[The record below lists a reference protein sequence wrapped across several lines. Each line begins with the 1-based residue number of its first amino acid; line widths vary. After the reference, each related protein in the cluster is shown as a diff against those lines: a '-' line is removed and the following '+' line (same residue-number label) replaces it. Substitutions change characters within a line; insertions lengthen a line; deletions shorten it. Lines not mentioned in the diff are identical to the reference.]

1 MPKNRK
7 IVIPEDLQAYL
18 NINEDV
24 VNAKM
29 QEVVDR
35 RSALPDDEMFI
46 EANIAKDYMELFTKE
61 EIIAMFMHA
70 ASNAGYLE
78 WKIMELL
85 DKANIPLPLF
95 QKIMAASLPTDE
107 EVAKQYRKE
116 DGDTSE
122 PEEDEDFI

>member
-7 IVIPEDLQAYL
+7 IVIPDDLSKFL
-18 NINEDV
+18 NIDEDV
-24 VNAKM
+24 VNEKM
-29 QEVVDR
+29 QEVVNR
-35 RSALPDDEMFI
+35 RAVLPDNEMFI
-46 EANIAKDYMELFTKE
+46 EENIAKDYVELFTKE
-61 EIIAMFMHA
+61 EMIAMFMHA

-95 QKIMAASLPTDE
+95 QKIMADELPSDE
-107 EVAKQYRKE
+107 EVAKAYRRE
-116 DGDTSE
+116 EGDTSI

>member
-7 IVIPEDLQAYL
+7 IVIPDGLSDYL
-18 NINEDV
+18 DISEDV
-24 VNAKM
+24 VNEKM
-29 QEVVDR
+29 QEIVNR
-35 RSALPDDEMFI
+35 RSSLPDDKMFD
-46 EANIAKDYMELFTKE
+46 EETIAKDYMELFTKE
-61 EIIAMFMHA
+61 EVIAMFMHA

-95 QKIMAASLPTDE
+95 QKIMAAELPSDE
-107 EVAKQYRKE
+107 EVAKQYREE
-116 DGDTSE
+116 DGDISE

>member
-7 IVIPEDLQAYL
+7 IVIPDGLSDYL
-18 NINEDV
+18 DINEDV
-24 VNAKM
+24 VNEKM
-29 QEVVDR
+29 QEIVNR
-35 RSALPDDEMFI
+35 RSSLPDDKMFD
-46 EANIAKDYMELFTKE
+46 EETIAKDYMELFTKE
-61 EIIAMFMHA
+61 EVIAMFMHA

-95 QKIMAASLPTDE
+95 QKIMAAELPSDE
-107 EVAKQYRKE
+107 EVAKQYREE
-116 DGDTSE
+116 DGDISE

>member
-7 IVIPEDLQAYL
+7 VIIPEALQKFL
-18 NINEDV
+18 NVNQDE

-29 QEVVDR
+29 QEVIDR
-35 RSALPDDEMFI
+35 RSQLGDEEMFV
-46 EANIAKDYMELFTKE
+46 ETNIAKDYVELFSKE

-95 QKIMAASLPTDE
+95 QKIMADELPSDE
-107 EVAKQYRKE
+107 EVAKAYRKE
-116 DGDTSE
+116 DGDTSI

>member
-7 IVIPEDLQAYL
+7 IVIPDDLSKYL
-18 NINEDV
+18 GIEEKV
-24 VNAKM
+24 VNEKM
-29 QEVVDR
+29 QEIVNR
-35 RSALPDDEMFI
+35 RAAQPDNEMFI
-46 EANIAKDYMELFTKE
+46 EVDIAKDYLELFTLGE
-61 EIIAMFMHA
+61 MVAMFMHA

-95 QKIMAASLPTDE
+95 QKIMADALPTDE
-107 EVAKQYRKE
+107 EVAKAYRKE
-116 DGDTSE
+116 GDTSM